1 MDIIS
6 HKEERFIEGVD
17 VKSTRLSW
25 GLFLENIGI
34 IFKSSGLL
42 VWFFIF
48 ILALLEVKQYYNI
61 DVIPGYNSSVDDA
74 YGAVKGTISEF
85 FK

>member
-1 MDIIS
+1 M
-6 HKEERFIEGVD
+6 EVN
-17 VKSTRLSW
+17 STRISW
-25 GLFLENIGI
+25 ALFRENIGI

-48 ILALLEVKQYYNI
+48 LFALLEVKQYYNI

-74 YGAVKGTISEF
+74 YGAAKGTISEF

>member
-1 MDIIS
+1 VDISSSKDLSSKQSNQTKALHWPHIWESIS
-6 HKEERFIEGVD
+6 IA
-17 VKSTRLSW
+17 
-25 GLFLENIGI
+25 
-34 IFKSSGLL
+34 FKSSGLL
-42 VWFFIF
+42 LWFIIF
-48 ILALLEVKQYYNI
+48 VLALLEIKQYYNI